1 MKLVDNYM
9 PLVIVGAWNKAIF
22 TPQWVSEFVFNKAE
36 VQVQFPIDDFTRS
49 SMRFSANG
57 IAFNIFEQRLQFNAL
72 KQEGDTYESIGEAA
86 LKICRMLCHTPLTS
100 FGINHIFEC
109 AEEEVKGKLAFLD
122 LLNAEINPIGA
133 VNGLGMQYLIQMEDC
148 ELNLNIRKGDGIIK
162 FDFNYNHPI
171 ISPNTF
177 ASCFE
182 SANILAKKIESE
194 RLLENIFGLTL

>member
-9 PLVIVGAWNKAIF
+9 PLVIVGAWNRAIF

-49 SMRFSANG
+49 SMRFSTNE
-57 IAFNIFEQRLQFNAL
+57 IAFNIFDQRLQFNAL
-72 KQEGDTYESIGEAA
+72 KQESDTYEIIGEAA
-86 LKICRMLCHTPLTS
+86 LKICRMLCHTPITS
-100 FGINHIFEC
+100 FGINHVYEC
-109 AEEEVKGKLAFLD
+109 AEEDVKDKLTFLD
-122 LLNAEINPIGA
+122 LLNGEFNPIGA
-133 VNGLGMQYLIQMEDC
+133 IKGQGLQYLIQMEDC
-148 ELNLNIRKGDGIIK
+148 ELNLNIRKGDGVVR

-182 SANILAKKIESE
+182 SANILTKKKQSE
-194 RLLENIFGLTL
+194 KLLENIFGLTL